1 MVDSQIKPN
10 GVTDYRILESLAAIP
25 REMFVPEHLERLAY
39 IDDNIEIAEGRFLI
53 NPMVFARLVQN
64 ADINS
69 SDICL
74 DIACGS
80 GYSSVVLGKI
90 AGTVFALEPDSS
102 LADQAEENFKSLGA
116 DNILLTRAGPD
127 VGHTSLGTFDVIIL
141 NGAAEFI
148 PDELLEQL
156 NEGGRLLAVI
166 CGKGESGRA
175 KIFQKYNNNISQRDL
190 FDASLPVIGNWFR
203 KPETFSF

>member
-1 MVDSQIKPN
+1 MTRLDFSISRKKMVDSQIKPN

-102 LADQAEENFKSLGA
+102 LADQAAAVSSTH
-116 DNILLTRAGPD
+116 LTLP
-127 VGHTSLGTFDVIIL
+127 
-141 NGAAEFI
+141 
-148 PDELLEQL
+148 P
-156 NEGGRLLAVI
+156 I
-166 CGKGESGRA
+166 CS
-175 KIFQKYNNNISQRDL
+175 
-190 FDASLPVIGNWFR
+190 V
-203 KPETFSF
+203 